1 MSKTVQ
7 WKRGNTSVN
16 STYTGAAGEITVDT
30 DLWAMRVHDGTTV
43 GGHPVSASGAGNLL
57 IIDQTISGT
66 RANGNITL
74 TPLGAAGFLVAETPL
89 YYQTST
95 AGNLSMYI
103 HNAAGRNLATIST
116 VDIFR
121 NNATTGNTSLRLT
134 ANTNS
139 IGLTLSNIGTMA
151 FNTYAGQGYTF
162 NLNGSMYASEYV
174 APGNTTVGYSFNTV
188 GGFTG
193 LNHYYQVDVHGNVSV
208 MTLTH
213 SGEAVAEF
221 YDNLTTELSGNLV
234 VSASDAFNTFPNA
247 FISVYSNVNSY
258 SQLINQN
265 VNNGTQASTDFV
277 ATADNGTDSA
287 YYIDMGITGSNA
299 CVSSFFGDTTAK
311 NDGYLYVVGYNAV
324 GPSTGNIGNL
334 ILGSTNGVVKTFI
347 GNTAQANVVT
357 LVNSAGFMPGANVTY
372 SLGSSSRQWKD
383 LWVSNSTIYIGG
395 SPLTVTANGVL
406 TVNGNP
412 VLTSNTNSTVST
424 TGNITGNYFFG
435 NGSQLTGLAATYSN
449 SNVASYLPTYSG
461 DIAANIVKNGN
472 TWTFGNDG
480 NLSVPGSI
488 NFTSSPA
495 GVISGV
501 SSISTGTLT
510 ASGNVTILGN
520 LTVNGNATTI
530 FTNNLIVNDNII
542 YLANAN
548 PANSLDI
555 GFAGHFTSNIYQ
567 HTGLVRQ
574 ASSNSWKLFS
584 NVIAEPGN
592 TIDFTNAVYDP
603 IQTGN
608 ITAPY
613 FIGNGSQLTGLAAT
627 YGNSNVASYITT
639 YGGPINA
646 NVITGTANAT
656 VNGLT
661 VNTSGVFTTTV
672 QAAGGLQNTP
682 IGNVAGQAST
692 GSFTTITAN
701 GNLTV
706 AAITSNGTITAT
718 TIGAA
723 TIGNASAIHT
733 GASYYASGNYYGVLG
748 AASFANAATVTTLSA
763 NGNITASAITVNNSV
778 TVGTTLGVTGNATVG
793 NLSTVGVIVGNASP
807 GAAGTISNAVGYL
820 GIPQNS
826 QSTGYTL
833 ALIDQGKHVYV
844 TANSNVTIPANSSVS
859 FPIGSTISVINAAN
873 IQCNILIT
881 TDTLYLAANG
891 ATGTRNLSSYGM
903 ATLVKVANTV
913 WYINGSGIT

>member
-1 MSKTVQ
+1 
-7 WKRGNTSVN
+7 
-16 STYTGAAGEITVDT
+16 
-30 DLWAMRVHDGTTV
+30 
-43 GGHPVSASGAGNLL
+43 
-57 IIDQTISGT
+57 
-66 RANGNITL
+66 
-74 TPLGAAGFLVAETPL
+74 
-89 YYQTST
+89 
-95 AGNLSMYI
+95 
-103 HNAAGRNLATIST
+103 
-116 VDIFR
+116 
-121 NNATTGNTSLRLT
+121 
-134 ANTNS
+134 
-139 IGLTLSNIGTMA
+139 MA

-627 YGNSNVASYITT
+627 YV
-639 YGGPINA
+639 
-646 NVITGTANAT
+646 
-656 VNGLT
+656 
-661 VNTSGVFTTTV
+661 
-672 QAAGGLQNTP
+672 TP
-682 IGNVAGQAST
+682 MLHHI
-692 GSFTTITAN
+692 
-701 GNLTV
+701 
-706 AAITSNGTITAT
+706 
-718 TIGAA
+718 
-723 TIGNASAIHT
+723 
-733 GASYYASGNYYGVLG
+733 
-748 AASFANAATVTTLSA
+748 
-763 NGNITASAITVNNSV
+763 
-778 TVGTTLGVTGNATVG
+778 
-793 NLSTVGVIVGNASP
+793 
-807 GAAGTISNAVGYL
+807 
-820 GIPQNS
+820 
-826 QSTGYTL
+826 
-833 ALIDQGKHVYV
+833 
-844 TANSNVTIPANSSVS
+844 
-859 FPIGSTISVINAAN
+859 
-873 IQCNILIT
+873 
-881 TDTLYLAANG
+881 
-891 ATGTRNLSSYGM
+891 
-903 ATLVKVANTV
+903 
-913 WYINGSGIT
+913 